1 MTEHD
6 IRQSLIDQLRQQD
19 KETPYTLGLVDEYMW
34 HYEVVQGLQA
44 DVKKRGV
51 KVTGMNTKGFEVVKD
66 NESLKAIRDEHIAM
80 LKILQ
85 TLKLQEPVK
94 LSNNHDYL

>member
-6 IRQSLIDQLRQQD
+6 IRQSLIDQLRQQG
-19 KETPYTLGLVDEYMW
+19 KETPYTLDLVERYMW
-34 HYEVVQGLQA
+34 HWKASQDLQK
-44 DVKKRGV
+44 DVEKRGV
-51 KVTGMNTKGFEVVKD
+51 KVSSFNTKGYEVIKD
-66 NESLKAIRDEHIAM
+66 NESLEAIRKEHIEM

-94 LSNNHDYL
+94 LSGNNDYL

>member
-6 IRQSLIDQLRQQD
+6 IRQSLIDQLRQQG
-19 KETPYTLGLVDEYMW
+19 KETPYTLDLVERYMW
-34 HYEVVQGLQA
+34 HWKASQDLQK
-44 DVKKRGV
+44 DVGRRGV
-51 KVTGMNTKGFEVVKD
+51 KVSSFNTKGFEVIKD
-66 NESLKAIRDEHIAM
+66 NESLEAIRKEHIEM

-94 LSNNHDYL
+94 LSGNNDYL